1 MTRFLKVA
9 ALLMS
14 LALAV
19 AACGSNDQ
27 SQPGT
32 SGQTGSQP
40 PAASAGDVT
49 GEIDV
54 WAMGQEGALL
64 DRLITDFET
73 EYPEVTVNLTP
84 VPWDQA
90 VTKLQTAVAGT
101 ETPDVTQMGTDMM
114 AQFVSSGAM
123 EAVPA
128 NFTADT
134 YFESAWNTGVI
145 DGTAYGVPWYV
156 ETRVLYER
164 SDLADEAGLSEPPAS
179 WDDLKAA
186 AVALKDGGA
195 EWGVSLGVKNA
206 QEYLPYFWSNGGT
219 ILNDDGTFGFD
230 SPEAIEALTFYDS
243 FFEEGLAQDNPAA
256 NFDLTPAF
264 AAGTHPMAVSGPWHM
279 GLFDDAG
286 AEGKWSVALHPGKDD
301 APGTSWIGGSNLT
314 VFKDSDNK
322 AAAWAFVEYLTRP
335 EVQVKWYDVAA
346 ALPSVQSAWDDPA
359 MADDESLAVFG
370 EQLAS
375 TQAPPAIATW
385 SEIST
390 KLNEELEKMTVG
402 DQSPEDTAAAMQE
415 AATSIG
421 TGE

>member
-40 PAASAGDVT
+40 PAVSAGDVT

-54 WAMGQEGALL
+54 WAMGLEGEKLTALVPG
-64 DRLITDFET
+64 FEE
-73 EYPEVTVNLTP
+73 EYPDVTVNLTP

-90 VTKLQTAVAGT
+90 VTKLQTAIGGGQV
-101 ETPDVTQMGTDMM
+101 PDVSQMGTDMM
-114 AQFVSSGAM
+114 GQFVATGAL

-128 NFTADT
+128 NFAPDT

-156 ETRVLYER
+156 ETRVLYYR
-164 SDLADEAGLSEPPAS
+164 SDLAEDAGVTDPPAT

-186 AVALKDGGA
+186 AESLKDGGA
-195 EWGVSLGVKNA
+195 DWGISLGTKNS
-206 QEYLPYFWSNGGT
+206 QEYLPYFWSAGGT

-230 SPEAIEALTFYDS
+230 SPAAVEALTFYDS
-243 FFEEGLAQDNPAA
+243 FFEEGLAQNNAPA

-264 AAGTHPMAVSGPWHM
+264 VSGTHPMAVSGPWHM
-279 GLFDDAG
+279 GLFDDG
-286 AEGKWSVALHPGKDD
+286 GGEGTWAVAPHPGKDSG
-301 APGTSWIGGSNLT
+301 PGTSWVGGANLT

-322 AAAWAFVEYLTRP
+322 AAAWAFVEYLSRP
-335 EVQVKWYDVAA
+335 EVQVEWYGEVAT
-346 ALPSVQSAWDDPA
+346 LPSVQSAWDDPA
-359 MADDESLAVFG
+359 LADDENLAVFG
-370 EQLAS
+370 EQLAM
-375 TQAPPAIATW
+375 TQAPPPISTWAEIAT
-385 SEIST
+385 SI
-390 KLNEELEKMTVG
+390 NEQLERMTVG
-402 DQSPEDTAAAMQE
+402 NTTPEEAAAAMQE